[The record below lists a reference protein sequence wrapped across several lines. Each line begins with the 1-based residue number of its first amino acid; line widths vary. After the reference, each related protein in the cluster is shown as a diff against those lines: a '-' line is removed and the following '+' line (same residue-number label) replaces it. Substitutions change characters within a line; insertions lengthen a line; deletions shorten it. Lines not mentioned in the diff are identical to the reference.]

1 MKKSILIL
9 SISYIC
15 FAQDATWTAKMKE
28 LQNTLIDLWTHTD
41 TEKNLKKLTSLSK
54 DISEK
59 HLKMKSP
66 DLDPSMGLFIEIF
79 DKQANRAFQS
89 YKNGQKSYAQSIV
102 KNLSGQCIACH
113 SRHSSGPEFAKLP
126 ANKKIESLPP
136 FDKAQFYAATR
147 QFDSA
152 LPIYKSIL
160 SDEKINS
167 KRQIEWQKAAQQALA
182 IAVRYKN
189 SPELALE
196 ITQKITN
203 SKAPDFLKK
212 HAASWKT
219 SIEKWKAEGKNNLES
234 DKNYLELG
242 KKLFKMGTENQ
253 KYSLDHSSD
262 IYFLRVTAL
271 MHELMS
277 KYPNSPLLSEAL
289 LLNGRSYEI
298 INDQNIWPIHE
309 MYYELCIKKAPHTLT
324 AKDCYNHFEESVY
337 FGYSGSGGFAIP
349 ADAQQTLDELKKIAE
364 VKTK

>member
-1 MKKSILIL
+1 MGYATTKSPLG
-9 SISYIC
+9 
-15 FAQDATWTAKMKE
+15 
-28 LQNTLIDLWTHTD
+28 
-41 TEKNLKKLTSLSK
+41 SK

-79 DKQANRAFQS
+79 DKQANRAYQS
-89 YKNGQKSYAQSIV
+89 YKNGQKNYAQSIV
-102 KNLSGQCIACH
+102 KNISGQCIACH

-126 ANKKIESLPP
+126 ANKKLDALSP
-136 FDKAQFYAATR
+136 FEKAQFYAATR
-147 QFDSA
+147 QFDAA
-152 LPIYKSIL
+152 LPIYNTIL
-160 SDEKINS
+160 SDDKMNT
-167 KRQIEWQKAAQQALA
+167 KRQIEWQKSAQQALA

-189 SPELALE
+189 NPDLAME
-196 ITQKITN
+196 VTQKIIN

-212 HAASWKT
+212 HATIWKT
-219 SIEKWKAEGKNNLES
+219 SIEKWKAESKDSLQT
-234 DKNYLELG
+234 DKDYLELG
-242 KKLFKMGTENQ
+242 KKLFKTGTENQ

-277 KYPNSPLLSEAL
+277 KFPQSPLLSEAL

-309 MYYELCIKKAPHTLT
+309 MFYELCIKKSPHTPT
-324 AKDCYNHFEESVY
+324 AKECYNHFEESVY

-349 ADAQQTLDELKKIAE
+349 ADVQQTLEELKK
-364 VKTK
+364 VSQPKS